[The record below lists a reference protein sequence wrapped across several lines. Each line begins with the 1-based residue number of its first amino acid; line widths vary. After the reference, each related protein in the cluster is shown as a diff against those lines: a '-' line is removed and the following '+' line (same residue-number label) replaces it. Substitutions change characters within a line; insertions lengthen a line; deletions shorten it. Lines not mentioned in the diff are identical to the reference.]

1 MMKDLHN
8 NIKASRGIS
17 PIAATT
23 DNTAFVSQIVDTLDF
38 NSCEFVFICGSIAD
52 ADVTFT
58 VLVEDGANS
67 ALSDAAAV
75 DDAFL
80 LGREAGTIASGAQ
93 DGTGAAPGFADDN
106 KVFKIGYVGP
116 KRYVR
121 VTITP
126 AANSGN
132 IFLAGVW
139 IQGHPRKGPQTS
151 QAV

>member
-1 MMKDLHN
+1 MLLDLHN

-17 PIAATT
+17 PAAAVA
-23 DNTAFVSQIVDTLDF
+23 DNTAFVSQILDTNGF
-38 NSCEFVFICGSIAD
+38 REHEFIGQFGAIAD

-58 VLVEDGANS
+58 VLVEDGDNS

-75 DDAFL
+75 DDLHL
-80 LGREAGTIASGAQ
+80 LGVEAMSLRF
-93 DGTGAAPGFADDN
+93 DSDD
-106 KVFKIGYVGP
+106 KTFKIGYKGP

-126 AANSGN
+126 ANNTGN

-139 IQGHPRKGPQTS
+139 LQGRGRKPPYSTQ
-151 QAV
+151 VV